1 MGEPQEE
8 KATLFYYRKG
18 DMLYGDFGASPAFR
32 IAWPVFCNAYGKN
45 PSCEDLAGV
54 DCPACK
60 AHCQKASEIIASGED
75 PMPLSAAGI
84 KVLDWAIRRLT
95 AEAQKQHR
103 QGKALFVV
111 GTPAEQPLYA
121 DKIYKEQLEKHGY
134 AVILIQDKDVTEA
147 DCMASDIMLISA
159 TISGGAVGTRLN
171 NCSTP
176 QMIWESRL
184 FSLNGMAAM
193 VEEAQRVT
201 SVFFHEYHEAS
212 WVTPDLVPPL
222 PTGAMVQVMRDGV
235 PTLERFWTVDDYGMN
250 YISKSK
256 LGGGVTIVAILPPEN
271 TGNFTEPNE
280 DKATLFYYGKGD
292 ALFGDFG
299 ASPAFRLA
307 WPAFCN
313 ADGKDPSC
321 EDLAGVD
328 CPECKAHCQ
337 NASEIIASDEDPM
350 PLSAKGIR
358 ALDWAITRLTAEAE
372 KERLLAG
379 GEVEGVPDWDGEE
392 DALAGST
399 NMTLDA
405 MVAATLSNAA
415 AGCFASTTLLRSCGA
430 RCFGRAGGHVRADCI
445 SACLDATLHF
455 GSCARCYGARSDCTM
470 VKCLQPCARSAT
482 GAACTGCVH
491 AKCGG
496 DCR

>member
-121 DKIYKEQLEKHGY
+121 DKIYKEHLEKHGY
-134 AVILIQDKDVTEA
+134 TVILIQDKDVTEA
-147 DCMASDIMLISA
+147 DCMASHIMLISA

-201 SVFFHEYHEAS
+201 SAFFHEYHEAS
-212 WVTPDLVPPL
+212 WVTPDLVPPE
-222 PTGAMVQVMRDGV
+222 PTGAFFHVVNQVARNDA
-235 PTLERFWTVDDYGMN
+235 PKLERFWTVDDYGMN
-250 YISKSK
+250 YISKSS
-256 LGGGVTIVAILPPEN
+256 LGSGATIMATLPPAK
-271 TGNFTEPNE
+271 TGNFTEPQE
-280 DKATLFYYGKGD
+280 EKATLFYYRKGD
-292 ALFGDFG
+292 MLYGDFG
-299 ASPAFRLA
+299 ASPAFRIA
-307 WPAFCN
+307 WPVFCN
-313 ADGKDPSC
+313 AYGKIPSC

-328 CPECKAHCQ
+328 CPSCKAHCQ
-337 NASEIIASDEDPM
+337 NASEIIASGEDPM
-350 PLSAKGIR
+350 PLSATGIE
-358 ALDWAITRLTAEAE
+358 ALDWAIMQLTIEAR
-372 KERLLAG
+372 K
-379 GEVEGVPDWDGEE
+379 V
-392 DALAGST
+392 
-399 NMTLDA
+399 
-405 MVAATLSNAA
+405 
-415 AGCFASTTLLRSCGA
+415 
-430 RCFGRAGGHVRADCI
+430 
-445 SACLDATLHF
+445 
-455 GSCARCYGARSDCTM
+455 
-470 VKCLQPCARSAT
+470 Q
-482 GAACTGCVH
+482 
-491 AKCGG
+491 
-496 DCR
+496 